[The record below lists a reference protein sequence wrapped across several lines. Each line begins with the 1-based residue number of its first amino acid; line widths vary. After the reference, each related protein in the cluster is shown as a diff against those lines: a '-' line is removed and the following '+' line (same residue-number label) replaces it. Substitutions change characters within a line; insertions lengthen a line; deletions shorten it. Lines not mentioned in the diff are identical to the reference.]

1 MANGEEFQYKG
12 AKFIIECKEHINRVA
27 GPGSRNYIIRGI
39 LDHEEEVEIPELIDG
54 DPVTSFMPSVSFC
67 EKIAYPGIRRL
78 RLPGRLGRVL
88 ERNDI
93 FPDLEELQVDPSNR
107 IFSTDGKM
115 LYRDEGRELCLS
127 LAAGIIDEAVTV
139 PKRVERLGAFAFA
152 DSKCQEIVFENPW
165 IEAEDTS
172 FDRSVW
178 LDEQGPAAY
187 VGNMLYR
194 VNADAYSGRIAL
206 FLREGTQ
213 RAGKRAFDGPGT
225 FESIKLCIPENMKCR
240 GLADAIVSRL
250 TDVRL
255 RFGSDRA
262 GIVTVSR
269 MSGEGKAEK
278 EIPVPTSLDA
288 VGMDMLRETIDSGAG
303 LYDEVFERI
312 GNRKEKVDY
321 ALYAASDEGDVN
333 EELYCRCI
341 SGDADEAALRAVR
354 ILDEKALF
362 RLVKRGYIGKDALI
376 GMLPQLQ
383 SRGMVNVAAGLLVMI
398 NREDA
403 F

>member
-67 EKIAYPGIRRL
+67 EKIVYPGIRRL

-127 LAAGIIDEAVTV
+127 LAAGIRDKVVTV
-139 PKRVERLGAFAFA
+139 PEWVERLGAFAFA
-152 DSKCQEIVFENPW
+152 DSRCQEIVFENPW

-172 FDRSVW
+172 FDESVW
-178 LDEQGPAAY
+178 LEEQSLAAY

-194 VNADAYSGRIAL
+194 VNTDACDGRIAL
-206 FLREGTQ
+206 LLREGTR
-213 RAGKRAFDGPGT
+213 RAGKRAFESLGT
-225 FESIKLCIPENMKCR
+225 FEAIKLCVPLGVKCS
-240 GLADAIVSRL
+240 GLADAIVSGLSDAR
-250 TDVRL
+250 V

-262 GIVTVSR
+262 GLVTVVR
-269 MSGEGKAEK
+269 MAGEGGLDK
-278 EIPVPTSLDA
+278 EIPVLVSLDSA
-288 VGMDMLRETIDSGAG
+288 GMDMLRETIDCGAG
-303 LYDEVFERI
+303 LYDEVFLRI
-312 GNRKEKVDY
+312 GNRKEKLDY
-321 ALYAASDEGDVN
+321 ALYAASAEGSVN
-333 EELYCRCI
+333 EELYRRGI
-341 SGDADEAALRAVR
+341 SGDADEAALRAVE

-376 GMLPQLQ
+376 GILPQLQ
-383 SRGMVNVAAGLLVMI
+383 SRGMVNAAAGLLVMI

>member
-1 MANGEEFQYKG
+1 
-12 AKFIIECKEHINRVA
+12 VA

-67 EKIAYPGIRRL
+67 EEIVYPGIRRL

-93 FPDLEELQVDPSNR
+93 FPDLEELQVDPANR

-127 LAAGIIDEAVTV
+127 LAAGISDEVVTV
-139 PKRVERLGAFAFA
+139 PERVERLGAFAFA

-194 VNADAYSGRIAL
+194 VNADAYNGRIAL

-213 RAGKRAFDGPGT
+213 RVGKRAFAGLGM
-225 FESIKLCIPENMKCR
+225 FEALKLCVPQGMKCR
-240 GLADAIVSRL
+240 GLADVIISGLSDARV
-250 TDVRL
+250 
-255 RFGSDRA
+255 RFGGDRA
-262 GIVTVSR
+262 GLVTVVR
-269 MSGEGKAEK
+269 MAGEGGLDK
-278 EIPVPTSLDA
+278 EIPVPVSLDSG
-288 VGMDMLRETIDSGAG
+288 GMNMLRETIDCGAG

-333 EELYCRCI
+333 EELYRQAI
-341 SGDADEAALRAVR
+341 SGDAYEAALRAVQ

-362 RLVKRGYIGKDALI
+362 RLMKRGFIGKDALI
-376 GMLPQLQ
+376 GILPQLQ
-383 SRGMVNVAAGLLVMI
+383 SRGMVNAAAGLLVMI